1 MSVFLSFV
9 LGILYR
15 TEAQKATQQYDTT
28 AEVGVSDEEYG
39 GPAERGGA
47 APWALWPLQPGAESP
62 HHGAPLG
69 EQNTNWE
76 IQRPWQGAAGGLG
89 DHRGPPGHQIRFW
102 CQRKAGWEAQ
112 PTALME
118 L

>member
-1 MSVFLSFV
+1 MFVCVSVSVFLSFV

-47 APWALWPLQPGAESP
+47 AP
-62 HHGAPLG
+62 
-69 EQNTNWE
+69 
-76 IQRPWQGAAGGLG
+76 
-89 DHRGPPGHQIRFW
+89 
-102 CQRKAGWEAQ
+102 
-112 PTALME
+112 
-118 L
+118 